1 MLDYKIDVNGD
12 LLLVTTAGY
21 DDNVDEAVAYYES
34 LISVCVDNQ
43 CRRILIDESQITS
56 VLDKVGQYQMVQ
68 RLVSHVPYDLAIAF
82 VFSPEH
88 FEETSFGVLVA
99 ENRGINV
106 RAFTTLE
113 EASEWLQIEPKQ

>member
-12 LLLVTTAGY
+12 LLNVTTTGY
-21 DDNVDEAVAYYES
+21 DENVDEAVAYCES

-43 CRRILIDESQITS
+43 CRRVLIDESRVTS
-56 VLDKVGQYQMVQ
+56 VLDKVGQYEMVQ
-68 RLVSHVPYDLAIAF
+68 RLVSQVPHDLTIAF
-82 VFSPEH
+82 VVNPAH

-106 RAFTTLE
+106 RVFTTIE
-113 EASEWLQIEPKQ
+113 QASEWLQIEAKH